1 MIELTTILV
10 VEDEKGISNI
20 MKAYLEKEN
29 FTVLQAFDGVEAI
42 KIFSTTPLSLII
54 LDLMLP
60 KMSGEEVC
68 AKVRSRSNIPIL
80 MLTAKSELED
90 KVKGFKLGADDY
102 LSKPFEPEE
111 LIARVHALLR
121 RSNIGTPNA
130 SVITLENSNLVID
143 LDQMTV
149 KKNGTEIFLTTNEFK
164 ILQTLLSN
172 PNKVFTRDEII
183 ELSFGIEYE
192 AFDRAIDTHIK
203 NIRAKIEDDPKH
215 PVVIKTIYGMG
226 YKAGV
231 SNDIKK

>member
-1 MIELTTILV
+1 MTTILV

>member
-1 MIELTTILV
+1 
-10 VEDEKGISNI
+10 

>member
-1 MIELTTILV
+1 MTTILV

-130 SVITLENSNLVID
+130 SVITLENSNLIID